1 MSEAPRSPKLL
12 LLNGPNLNLLG
23 TREPNIYG
31 HTTLSDV
38 ENSCNALVTA
48 HGATLSTF
56 QSNHEGALIDRL
68 HQARLDKVDF
78 VIINPG
84 GFTHTS
90 VALRDAIAGVDIP
103 FIELHISNV
112 HGREPFRHHS
122 YFSDKAV
129 AVIAGLGTYGYEAA
143 IGYVFQLPRFKGAK
157 IGEAHKWGEAVG
169 METEE
174 LRG

>member
-1 MSEAPRSPKLL
+1 VQ
-12 LLNGPNLNLLG
+12 
-23 TREPNIYG
+23 TREPTIYG

-38 ENSCNALVTA
+38 EQRVTELA
-48 HGATLSTF
+48 TSRGATMSTF

-68 HQARLDKVDF
+68 HAARLEGIDF

-112 HGREPFRHHS
+112 HTREPFRHHS

-143 IGYVFQLPRFKGAK
+143 VGYVLQLPKFKNMK
-157 IGEAHKWGEAVG
+157 KDHPRKWAECVG
-169 METEE
+169 MDGE
-174 LRG
+174 GN